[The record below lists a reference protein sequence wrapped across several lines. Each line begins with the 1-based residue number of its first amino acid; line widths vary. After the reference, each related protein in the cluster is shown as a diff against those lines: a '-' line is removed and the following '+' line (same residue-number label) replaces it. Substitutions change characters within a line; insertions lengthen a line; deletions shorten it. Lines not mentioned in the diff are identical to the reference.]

1 MSGTRVILVLL
12 LIVIVI
18 VGSGIDAKMQ
28 RTIKIDINMFVEYF
42 ASKVH
47 GMSKNELNILNLFLM
62 FHVNFSYD
70 NNVLQL
76 VFKMF
81 KITYSCVVYFYYTWY
96 SSELGN
102 EKYGIS

>member
-1 MSGTRVILVLL
+1 VIFPTFVLKQN
-12 LIVIVI
+12 
-18 VGSGIDAKMQ
+18 D
-28 RTIKIDINMFVEYF
+28 
-42 ASKVH
+42 
-47 GMSKNELNILNLFLM
+47 
-62 FHVNFSYD
+62 
-70 NNVLQL
+70 VLQL